1 MSLQVLV
8 AAMHQKDHSL
18 PEKMNIQSDVIV
30 ANQCDWDSIERF
42 TRQGH
47 EVIYLNRNQ
56 RGVGLNRNQALLQAT
71 ADICLIADEDV
82 VYYDGY
88 AKSVED
94 AYRRHP
100 DADVIIFDMR
110 ILTNEGEI
118 SNIIKR
124 EEFVGKKALA
134 RYGTVRISFRTESIK
149 RKNIYFH
156 RMFGG
161 GTPHSNGEDTIFL
174 SDCADRGLK
183 VLTCPVTLGEV
194 HNYSSTWFQGY
205 DDKYFYDRGVL
216 FAYLHPVIAKPLCLY
231 HVVKHRR
238 KYGSYGIKQAILKM
252 WEGCSHRL

>member
-1 MSLQVLV
+1 MGIQVLV
-8 AAMHQKDHSL
+8 AAVNQRDHSL
-18 PEKMNIQSDVIV
+18 LEKMNIQSDAIV
-30 ANQCDWDSIERF
+30 ANQCDRDCMEHFSWH
-42 TRQGH
+42 GH
-47 EVIYLNRNQ
+47 EITYLNRNQ

-88 AKSVED
+88 TEIVED
-94 AYRRHP
+94 AYWRHP

-110 ILTNEGEI
+110 ILTNTGEI

-134 RYGTVRISFRTESIK
+134 RYGAVRISFKTESIK

-174 SDCADRGLK
+174 SDCAARGLK

-216 FAYLHPVIAKPLCLY
+216 FAYLHPVIAKPLCMY

-238 KYGSYGIKQAILKM
+238 KYGGYGLKRAVLKM
-252 WEGCSHRL
+252 WEGCSYRL

>member
-18 PEKMNIQSDVIV
+18 LEKMNIQSDVIV
-30 ANQCDWDSIERF
+30 ANQCGRDSYEAFDWN
-42 TRQGH
+42 GH
-47 EVIYLNRNQ
+47 SAVYINRNQ

-88 AKSVED
+88 EEIVEQ
-94 AYRRHP
+94 AYRDHP

-110 ILTNEGEI
+110 VLTGDGEI
-118 SNIIKR
+118 SGLIKR
-124 EEFVGKKALA
+124 EEFVGKKALS
-134 RYGTVRISFRTESIK
+134 RYGTVRVSFRTDSIK

-161 GTPHSNGEDTIFL
+161 GTPHTNGEDTIFL

-183 VLTCPVTLGEV
+183 VLTCPKTLGEV
-194 HNYSSTWFQGY
+194 HNYSSTWFSGY
-205 DDKYFYDRGVL
+205 DDKYFHDRGVL
-216 FAYLHPVIAKPLCLY
+216 FAYLHPVIARPLCIY
-231 HVVKHRR
+231 HVVKHRK
-238 KYGSYGIKQAILKM
+238 KYRVYGMKRAILKM